1 MEPIRKPFQGVW
13 NIIRF
18 NRHFYIPSAAVVLGL
33 CLLNSLLASPYHSV
47 LSGIIILITLPTL
60 ISLVVSFYI
69 YDLSGLYKL
78 NWLDGL
84 TITDTPTII
93 NIHAGFDETSALLQA
108 RYPATTLTVYDFYDP
123 LKHTEVSIKRAR
135 EAYPAFNGTIQI
147 TTAALPLPDNYADHI
162 FLIFAAHEI
171 RDDAERGLFFTELKR
186 VLKPGGK
193 VIVLEHLRDLPN
205 FMAYNI
211 GFFHFMP
218 LSLWH
223 STFKTAGLAITRQ
236 VKITP
241 FITNFV
247 LEKHGNSH

>member
-1 MEPIRKPFQGVW
+1 MEPVRKPFQGVW

-18 NRHFYIPSAAVVLGL
+18 NRHFYVLSAAVVLSL
-33 CLLNSLLASPYHSV
+33 CLLNGLLANPYHNI

-84 TITDTPTII
+84 TIADPCTMI
-93 NIHAGFDETSALLQA
+93 NIHAGFDEASALLQA
-108 RYPATTLTVYDFYDP
+108 RYPAAALTVYDFYDP
-123 LKHTEVSIKRAR
+123 LKHTEISIKRAR
-135 EAYPAFNGTIQI
+135 DAYPAFKGTIPI
-147 TTAALPLPDNYADHI
+147 TTAALPLPDNYADQI

-171 RDDAERGLFFTELKR
+171 RDGAERDQFFTELKR

-193 VIVLEHLRDLPN
+193 IIVLEHLRDVPN

-218 LSLWH
+218 LSAWY
-223 STFKTAGLAITRQ
+223 STFETSGMAITRQ
-236 VKITP
+236 VKVTP

-247 LEKHGNSH
+247 IEKHGNSH